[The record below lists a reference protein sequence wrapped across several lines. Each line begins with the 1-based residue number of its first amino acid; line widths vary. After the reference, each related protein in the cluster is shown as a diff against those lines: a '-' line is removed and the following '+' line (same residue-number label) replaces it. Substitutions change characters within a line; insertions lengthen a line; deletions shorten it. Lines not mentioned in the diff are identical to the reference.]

1 MEQIYH
7 YEFNDSKKYFKILVE
22 YESINDCYI
31 NLDIKKVLYQIG
43 KAIIPNDD
51 FTDGQVYGIIAN
63 EANKLIKGSGKY
75 RNRFNRITNLQVK
88 SVVRAFKKFNSKNQY
103 YIKIPYSIIPILYTI
118 IKLLHEK
125 CNYDF
130 LISSNEIK
138 DLNKISFGEALY
150 NEHITQFNKNNTN
163 HILLTEDSDERDRII
178 RLSKQLLSKNSFVNC
193 TLKSVDWE
201 YNYYDMK

>member
-31 NLDIKKVLYQIG
+31 NLDMKKVIYQIG
-43 KAIIPNDD
+43 KAIIPSDD
-51 FTDGQVYGIIAN
+51 FTYGQVYGIIAN
-63 EANKLIKGSGKY
+63 EANTLIKGSGKY

-88 SVVRAFKKFNSKNQY
+88 SVVRAFKKFNSANQY
-103 YIKIPYSIIPILYTI
+103 YIKIPYTIIPILYTI
-118 IKLLHEK
+118 IKLLYDK
-125 CNYDF
+125 CNYEF

-138 DLNKISFGEALY
+138 DLNKISFGVALY
-150 NEHITQFNKNNTN
+150 NEHITKLNKKITDYSVL
-163 HILLTEDSDERDRII
+163 IEDLDEKDRIE
-178 RLSKQLLSKNSFVNC
+178 RLSKQLLNRNSFVNC

-201 YNYYDMK
+201 YNYYDIK